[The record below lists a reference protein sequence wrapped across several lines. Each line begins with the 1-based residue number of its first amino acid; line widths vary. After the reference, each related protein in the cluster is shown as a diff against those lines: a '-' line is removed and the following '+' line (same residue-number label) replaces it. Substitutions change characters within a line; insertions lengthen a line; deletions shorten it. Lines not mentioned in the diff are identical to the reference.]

1 MQALKGLVYGMGV
14 LIVIAFILLGFG
26 FYMRITNPEFRL
38 FKARDAAVATSPVP
52 HDATTGA
59 ALPAATPLPSAA
71 TPLPAAEPLPAATPL
86 PAAGA
91 QGFGD
96 VVVQLPAGCAPIEMH
111 PDGPLLYLRTGPAG
125 TCARIWLIEVRTGRL
140 LGSLRFEP

>member
-26 FYMRITNPEFRL
+26 FYVRITNPDFRL
-38 FKARDAAVATSPVP
+38 FKARDATVATSPGP
-52 HDATTGA
+52 HDAATGA
-59 ALPAATPLPSAA
+59 ALPAATPVPPATPLPSAA
-71 TPLPAAEPLPAATPL
+71 TPPVPAAD
-86 PAAGA
+86 A

-96 VVVQLPAGCAPIEMH
+96 VVVQLPAGCTPIEMH

-125 TCARIWLIEVRTGRL
+125 TCARIWLIEVRTGRM

>member
-1 MQALKGLVYGMGV
+1 MGV

-26 FYMRITNPEFRL
+26 FYMRITNPDFRL
-38 FKARDAAVATSPVP
+38 FKGRDATVATSPEP
-52 HDATTGA
+52 HDAATGA
-59 ALPAATPLPSAA
+59 ALPAATTLPSAA
-71 TPLPAAEPLPAATPL
+71 TTLPSAATPL

-96 VVVQLPAGCAPIEMH
+96 VVVQLPAGCTPIEMH

>member
-26 FYMRITNPEFRL
+26 FYMRITNPDFRL
-38 FKARDAAVATSPVP
+38 FKGRDATVATSPEP
-52 HDATTGA
+52 HDAATGA
-59 ALPAATPLPSAA
+59 ALPAATPLPPA

-96 VVVQLPAGCAPIEMH
+96 VVVQLPAGCTPIEMH

>member
-52 HDATTGA
+52 HDAATGA
-59 ALPAATPLPSAA
+59 A
-71 TPLPAAEPLPAATPL
+71 LPAATPL

-96 VVVQLPAGCAPIEMH
+96 VVVQLPAGCTPIEMH

>member
-71 TPLPAAEPLPAATPL
+71 TTLPPATTL

>member
-26 FYMRITNPEFRL
+26 FYMRITNPDFRL
-38 FKARDAAVATSPVP
+38 FKARDATV
-52 HDATTGA
+52 A
-59 ALPAATPLPSAA
+59 ALPAPDDAAAGAAKPSAV
-71 TPLPAAEPLPAATPL
+71 PLPALPVADPMPAAE
-86 PAAGA
+86 AE
-91 QGFGD
+91 GFGD
-96 VVVQLPAGCAPIEMH
+96 VLVPLPAGCTPVEMH

-125 TCARIWLIEVRTGRL
+125 ACARIWLIEVRSGRM

>member
-26 FYMRITNPEFRL
+26 FYMRITNPDFRL
-38 FKARDAAVATSPVP
+38 FKARDATVATSPGP
-52 HDATTGA
+52 HDAATGA
-59 ALPAATPLPSAA
+59 ALPAATPPPPATPSPSDA
-71 TPLPAAEPLPAATPL
+71 TPLPAAD
-86 PAAGA
+86 A

-96 VVVQLPAGCAPIEMH
+96 IVVQLPAGCTPIEMH

-125 TCARIWLIEVRTGRL
+125 TCARIWLIEVRTGRM

>member
-1 MQALKGLVYGMGV
+1 MGV

-26 FYMRITNPEFRL
+26 FYMRITNPDFRL
-38 FKARDAAVATSPVP
+38 FKGRDTTVATSPEP
-52 HDATTGA
+52 HDAATGA
-59 ALPAATPLPSAA
+59 ALPAATPLPPATTLPSAA
-71 TPLPAAEPLPAATPL
+71 TTL

-96 VVVQLPAGCAPIEMH
+96 VVVQLPAGCTPIEMH

>member
-1 MQALKGLVYGMGV
+1 MGV

-26 FYMRITNPEFRL
+26 FYMRITNPDFRL
-38 FKARDAAVATSPVP
+38 FKGRDATVATSPEP
-52 HDATTGA
+52 HDAATGA
-59 ALPAATPLPSAA
+59 ALPAATPLPPA
-71 TPLPAAEPLPAATPL
+71 TPLPSAATTLPPATTL

-96 VVVQLPAGCAPIEMH
+96 VVVQLPAGCSPIEMH

-125 TCARIWLIEVRTGRL
+125 TCARIWLIEVRTGRM

>member
-1 MQALKGLVYGMGV
+1 MGV

-26 FYMRITNPEFRL
+26 FYMRITNPDFRL
-38 FKARDAAVATSPVP
+38 FKGRDATVATSPEP
-52 HDATTGA
+52 HDAATGA
-59 ALPAATPLPSAA
+59 ALPAATPLPPA

-96 VVVQLPAGCAPIEMH
+96 VVVQLPAGCTPIEMH

>member
-1 MQALKGLVYGMGV
+1 
-14 LIVIAFILLGFG
+14 
-26 FYMRITNPEFRL
+26 
-38 FKARDAAVATSPVP
+38 
-52 HDATTGA
+52 
-59 ALPAATPLPSAA
+59 LPSAA
-71 TPLPAAEPLPAATPL
+71 TTLPSAATPL

-96 VVVQLPAGCAPIEMH
+96 VVVQLPAGCTPIEMH

>member
-38 FKARDAAVATSPVP
+38 FKARDATVAASPAP
-52 HDATTGA
+52 HDEATGA
-59 ALPAATPLPSAA
+59 S
-71 TPLPAAEPLPAATPL
+71 LPAAEPLPAADATEPS
-86 PAAGA
+86 PAADA

-96 VVVQLPAGCAPIEMH
+96 VLVQLPAGCTPVEMH
-111 PDGPLLYLRTGPAG
+111 PDGSLLYIRTGPAG
-125 TCARIWLIEVRTGRL
+125 ACARIWLIEVRTGRM

>member
-26 FYMRITNPEFRL
+26 FYMRITNPDFRL
-38 FKARDAAVATSPVP
+38 FKGRDATVATSPEP
-52 HDATTGA
+52 HDAATGA
-59 ALPAATPLPSAA
+59 ALPAATTLPSAA
-71 TPLPAAEPLPAATPL
+71 TTLPSAATPL

-96 VVVQLPAGCAPIEMH
+96 VVVQLPAGCTPIEMH

>member
-1 MQALKGLVYGMGV
+1 MGV

-26 FYMRITNPEFRL
+26 FYMRITNPDFRL
-38 FKARDAAVATSPVP
+38 FKGRDATVATSPEP
-52 HDATTGA
+52 HDAATGA
-59 ALPAATPLPSAA
+59 ALPAATPLPPATTLPSAA
-71 TPLPAAEPLPAATPL
+71 TTLPSAATTLPSAATPL

-96 VVVQLPAGCAPIEMH
+96 VVVQLPAGCTPIEMH

>member
-1 MQALKGLVYGMGV
+1 MGI

-26 FYMRITNPEFRL
+26 FYVRITNPDFRL
-38 FKARDAAVATSPVP
+38 FKARDATVATSPEP
-52 HDATTGA
+52 HDAATGA
-59 ALPAATPLPSAA
+59 ALPAAAPLPPA
-71 TPLPAAEPLPAATPL
+71 TPLPAAEPLPAT
-86 PAAGA
+86 GA

-96 VVVQLPAGCAPIEMH
+96 VVVQLPAGCTPIEMH